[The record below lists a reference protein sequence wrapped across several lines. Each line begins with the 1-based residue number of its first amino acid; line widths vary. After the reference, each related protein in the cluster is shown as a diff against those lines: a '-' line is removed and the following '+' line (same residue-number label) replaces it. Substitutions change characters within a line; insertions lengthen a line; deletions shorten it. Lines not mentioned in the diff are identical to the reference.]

1 MKHVK
6 TTIET
11 IHSKKDRWI
20 KTNTKRIREIL
31 SDLVEPL

>member
-11 IHSKKDRWI
+11 SSQQKGSMDKNQYKK
-20 KTNTKRIREIL
+20 NKRD
-31 SDLVEPL
+31 SQ